1 MIVLKEFEFDAAH
14 YLPSYNG
21 KCEHMHGHTYKL
33 VVKVEGRPDEEGMV
47 LDFTRLKNIVKQLV
61 LSRLDH
67 QLLNDVI
74 PTPSAE
80 NISIWVWERLEE
92 PLHGPNYRL
101 AEVQVWE
108 TRTSGC
114 IYTGEFSKGVLC

>member
-21 KCEHMHGHTYKL
+21 KCEHLHGHTYKL
-33 VVKVEGRPDEEGMV
+33 VVKVEGRPDAEGMV
-47 LDFTRLKNIVKQLV
+47 IDFALLKQVVAERI

-67 QLLNDVI
+67 ALLNDVL
-74 PTPSAE
+74 PNPSAE
-80 NISIWVWERLEE
+80 CISIWIWEQLVRPLQGENRRLC
-92 PLHGPNYRL
+92 
-101 AEVQVWE
+101 EVQVWE

-114 IYTGEFSKGVLC
+114 IYNGEFYEGELC